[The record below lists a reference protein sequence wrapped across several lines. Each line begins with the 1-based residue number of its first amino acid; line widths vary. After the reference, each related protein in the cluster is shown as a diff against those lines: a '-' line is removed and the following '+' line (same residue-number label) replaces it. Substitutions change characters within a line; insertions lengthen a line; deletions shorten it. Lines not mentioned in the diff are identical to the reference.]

1 MREIGDLSATP
12 PVPPSPPPSLRHRAR
27 RLALLSFLCAAM
39 VAAAACMARV
49 PVASAPPP
57 DAGRGVTVHG
67 ARGPVA
73 PAQQQRDLAR
83 VAAEGRPRLLQHH
96 LAVLAAQDDVHLY
109 RGNTAALLVD
119 GPATFAA
126 MKAAI
131 AQARGRVLLESYIVE
146 GEGVAA
152 ELLGLLL
159 HKAGQGIEVALMYDA
174 VGSLQTPAAVFDRL
188 RAGGI
193 AVCAFN
199 PVNPLERPG
208 RWGLL
213 QRSHRKLLVVD
224 AEVAFTGG
232 INLSDVYSSGSRGSS
247 GGSGGGSGGA
257 SGGRGLSGG
266 SGAGGDASSRR
277 VRDAGTGDAANGGPP
292 AADAGWRDT
301 QIELRGPV
309 VTAMATVFRES
320 WQTQGCPGEPRP
332 PPPAA
337 TAAPGQR
344 VVQLVAGDPRA
355 GLNPTYV
362 TLLAATRAAVRSV
375 HVTMAYFAPGRE
387 LVDALA
393 AAARRGV
400 AVRLVLPGRSD
411 VQLVQHAGRSYYAQ
425 LLEAGVQIHE
435 MSHTVMHAKT
445 AVIDGV
451 LSTVGSSNLDWRS
464 IVGNNEMDVIV
475 LGEDFGQAMEALFE
489 RDVAL
494 SQAIDPARWQ
504 RRAWSQ
510 RVLEMLGRWVEP
522 WL

>member
-1 MREIGDLSATP
+1 MRETSELSVP
-12 PVPPSPPPSLRHRAR
+12 PPSPPPPSPARRAY
-27 RLALLSFLCAAM
+27 RLALLCVLCATFA
-39 VAAAACMARV
+39 VAAACMARV
-49 PVASAPPP
+49 PGVSAPPP
-57 DAGRGVTVHG
+57 EPGRGVTVHG

-83 VAAEGRPRLLQHH
+83 VAAEGRPQLLQHH

-131 AQARGRVLLESYIVE
+131 SQARGRVLLESYIVE

-159 HKAGQGIEVALMYDA
+159 HKAGQGVEVALMYDA

-247 GGSGGGSGGA
+247 GGSS
-257 SGGRGLSGG
+257 GRGGSGG
-266 SGAGGDASSRR
+266 SGAGLDPSSRA
-277 VRDAGTGDAANGGPP
+277 RDPDTGDPAIGGP
-292 AADAGWRDT
+292 AAAGAGWRDT

-309 VTAMATVFRES
+309 VTAMAVVFRES
-320 WQTQGCPGEPRP
+320 WQAQGCPGVPRP
-332 PPPAA
+332 PPPAV
-337 TAAPGQR
+337 TASPGQR

-387 LVDALA
+387 FVDALA

-464 IVGNNEMDVIV
+464 IVGNNEMDIIV
-475 LGEDFGQAMEALFE
+475 LGEDFGQAMESLFE

-494 SQAIDPARWQ
+494 SQSIDPERWQ